1 MTSGRTSARSK
12 PRDSNPGSAKYSACH
27 YCAHRRVGG
36 WRMFSKKKK
45 KRLGNGSRLWSKAEE
60 RASHQE
66 IKDAK
71 QRLESE
77 KGSGGAN
84 NIYKQSWR

>member
-1 MTSGRTSARSK
+1 
-12 PRDSNPGSAKYSACH
+12 
-27 YCAHRRVGG
+27 
-36 WRMFSKKKK
+36 MFSKKKK

-60 RASHQE
+60 RAAHQE

-84 NIYKQSWR
+84 NTYKQSWR